1 MRYSQL
7 CSYIAMI
14 TCTVFYIALYCIYSS
29 NSINVQD
36 KDIST
41 IDRDGSSTVDD
52 HKSYN
57 LTYKASMSGKRIIS
71 SPSALS
77 SRTETHGTGNV
88 TWKEM
93 HTTSAALSV
102 LKTTPQV
109 AHTQKI
115 ADSLVHGKSKVP
127 LTAPNVHTKL
137 ESSSVDKQ
145 MAVKK
150 TESTK
155 STAAALKKTESTK
168 PTAAALKKTE
178 STKPIAAAVKKTE
191 SVNAILKKAPEAT
204 TTVAQSTEVRP
215 QLLLMSASDK
225 LKYFDWKFYQRTNP
239 DLWSAGVVSESQ
251 LLQHFKSYGLQEHRW
266 CSPIEKPVEAAC
278 LRVIYV
284 FPPKQFRYYCDSYP
298 IFHPYSL
305 TKRLQEK
312 MVLFD
317 WKFYLKHNPDLKSA
331 NIVTE
336 EQAAGHYKPYGYFDR
351 RWSNA
356 TEQPTL
362 GSCIR
367 AKDVLTPSEYATICS
382 EESIAKSDFT
392 IFETSIF
399 RESSSFSSSYNNS
412 SSSSIQ
418 ALDSDR
424 RSKNPLLQEKLK
436 KFDWKFYLKSNPDLV
451 AAGLKTK
458 REAVR
463 HYWKHGFKENRLS
476 SSSDAISNR

>member
-1 MRYSQL
+1 MKCSQL
-7 CSYIAMI
+7 CSHIAMI
-14 TCTVFYIALYCIYSS
+14 TCTVFFISLYIYSH
-29 NSINVQD
+29 SINIPE
-36 KDIST
+36 KDNST
-41 IDRDGSSTVDD
+41 ADRDGSSIVNY
-52 HKSYN
+52 HKSDN
-57 LTYKASMSGKRIIS
+57 LTYIASMGVQRIIPS
-71 SPSALS
+71 STAVS
-77 SRTETHGTGNV
+77 SILETHNTGNFNV

-93 HTTSAALSV
+93 YTTAAAVSIAQITSKV
-102 LKTTPQV
+102 VQ
-109 AHTQKI
+109 AQNI
-115 ADSLVHGKSKVP
+115 ADSLVHGARKI
-127 LTAPNVHTKL
+127 LTTAPNVHSKMLKPLTVSKP
-137 ESSSVDKQ
+137 
-145 MAVKK
+145 MAGEETDSTMLAATDVKK
-150 TESTK
+150 TESAK
-155 STAAALKKTESTK
+155 
-168 PTAAALKKTE
+168 
-178 STKPIAAAVKKTE
+178 
-191 SVNAILKKAPEAT
+191 AILKNVLKATAT
-204 TTVAQSTEVRP
+204 AAQSTEVVRP
-215 QLLLMSASDK
+215 QLLFLSASDK

-239 DLWSAGVVSESQ
+239 DLQSAGVVSETQ
-251 LLQHFKSYGLQEHRW
+251 LLEHFKNYGLRENRW

-284 FPPKQFRYYCDSYP
+284 FPPKQFHYYCGSYP

-305 TKRLQEK
+305 TKRLQDK
-312 MVLFD
+312 MAMFD
-317 WKFYLKHNPDLKSA
+317 WKFYLQHNPDLKSA
-331 NIVTE
+331 NIETE

-476 SSSDAISNR
+476 SSSDVISNR

>member
-1 MRYSQL
+1 
-7 CSYIAMI
+7 MI
-14 TCTVFYIALYCIYSS
+14 TCAVFYIALYCIYSS

-52 HKSYN
+52 HKSNN
-57 LTYKASMSGKRIIS
+57 LTYIASMSVKRIIS

-77 SRTETHGTGNV
+77 SLTETHGTGNV

-115 ADSLVHGKSKVP
+115 SDSLVHGNRKVP

-155 STAAALKKTESTK
+155 

-178 STKPIAAAVKKTE
+178 SVK
-191 SVNAILKKAPEAT
+191 AILKKAPEAT
-204 TTVAQSTEVRP
+204 TAVAQSTEVRP

-239 DLWSAGVVSESQ
+239 DLRSAGVVSESQ

-266 CSPIEKPVEAAC
+266 CSPIEKPIEAAC

-331 NIVTE
+331 NILTK
-336 EQAAGHYKPYGYFDR
+336 EQAAGHYKLYGYFDR

-392 IFETSIF
+392 IFETSIL

-412 SSSSIQ
+412 SSSPSIQ

-424 RSKNPLLQEKLK
+424 GSKNPLLQEKLK

-451 AAGLKTK
+451 TAGLKTK